1 MRRRYRYKKLLVFF
15 ESTLLLMIE
24 TLLFAYIWY
33 GHYIHYIKLSFYH
46 RGNYAV
52 IGSYTLI
59 LFLITK
65 LYDGFKLGYLRLMDV
80 LYSQILSLLC
90 SNVLMYIQLC
100 IISRDYM
107 NPIRL
112 VEMTMVELVLIVVWV
127 LLWNWVYT
135 KIYPPR
141 RMLLVYGGKPPKN
154 LVEKLHSR
162 KDKYQICEMISAQKG
177 TDIVCRRIDRYEN
190 VVLCDMPL
198 EIQSS
203 IVEYCFQHSI
213 RSYIVPKITD
223 IMLLGAEQIHLF
235 DTPILLLRNQGLGV
249 EQVIVKRFMDLVISF
264 LMLIL
269 TSPLMLLIALCIKV
283 QDGGPVIYKQKRLT
297 KDGREFDI
305 CKFRSMRMDS
315 EQSGARLAQKGDS
328 RVTPV
333 GKIIRNLHFDELPQL
348 FHILKGDMSLVGPR
362 PERPEIAK
370 QYKSQVPEFEFR
382 LKVKA
387 GLTGYAQVYG
397 KYNTTP
403 EDKLKLD
410 LFYIEHYTVWMDM
423 KLLLLTFK
431 ILFQKENTE
440 GIENGQMTAV
450 RGEQHK
456 ISSRRLQEEDF

>member
-1 MRRRYRYKKLLVFF
+1 MRRYRYKKLLVFF

-33 GHYIHYIKLSFYH
+33 GYYIHYIKLSFYH

-80 LYSQILSLLC
+80 LYSQILALLC

-100 IISRDYM
+100 IIGRDYM
-107 NPIRL
+107 NPMKL
-112 VEMTMVELVLIVVWV
+112 VEMTIAELVVIVAWV
-127 LLWNWVYT
+127 LLWSWVYT

-154 LVEKLHSR
+154 LVGKLHSR
-162 KDKYQICEMISAQKG
+162 KDKYQVCEMISAQKG

-190 VVLCDMPL
+190 VVLCEMPP
-198 EIQSS
+198 EVQSS
-203 IVEYCFQHSI
+203 IVEYCFHHSV
-213 RSYIVPKITD
+213 RSYIIPKITD

-235 DTPILLLRNQGLGV
+235 DTPILLLRNQGLDV

-269 TSPLMLLIALCIKV
+269 ASPLMLLIAFCIKV

-297 KDGREFDI
+297 KDGKEFDI
-305 CKFRSMRMDS
+305 YKFRSMRTDS
-315 EQSGARLAQKGDS
+315 ERSGARLAQKGDS

-333 GKIIRNLHFDELPQL
+333 GKVIRNLHFDELPQL

-362 PERPEIAK
+362 PERPEIAREYQK
-370 QYKSQVPEFEFR
+370 QVPEFEFR

-410 LFYIEHYTVWMDM
+410 LFYIEHYSVWMDI

-440 GIENGQMTAV
+440 GIDHGQVTAV
-450 RGEQHK
+450 KGR
-456 ISSRRLQEEDF
+456 

>member
-1 MRRRYRYKKLLVFF
+1 MRRYRYKKLLVFF

-33 GHYIHYIKLSFYH
+33 GYYIHYIKLSFYH

-80 LYSQILSLLC
+80 LYSQILALLC

-100 IISRDYM
+100 IIGRDYM
-107 NPIRL
+107 NPMKL
-112 VEMTMVELVLIVVWV
+112 VEMTIAELVVIVAWV
-127 LLWNWVYT
+127 LLWSWVYT

-154 LVEKLHSR
+154 LVGKLHSR
-162 KDKYQICEMISAQKG
+162 KDKYQVCEMISAQKG
-177 TDIVCRRIDRYEN
+177 TDAVCSRIDRYEN
-190 VVLCDMPL
+190 VVLCEMPP
-198 EIQSS
+198 EVQSS
-203 IVEYCFQHSI
+203 IVEYCFHHSV
-213 RSYIVPKITD
+213 RSYIIPKITD

-235 DTPILLLRNQGLGV
+235 DTPILLLRNQGLDV

-269 TSPLMLLIALCIKV
+269 ASPLMLLIAFCIKV

-297 KDGREFDI
+297 KDGKEFDI
-305 CKFRSMRMDS
+305 YKFRSMRTDS
-315 EQSGARLAQKGDS
+315 ERSGARLAQKGDS

-333 GKIIRNLHFDELPQL
+333 GKVIRNLHFDELPQL

-362 PERPEIAK
+362 PERPEIAREYQK
-370 QYKSQVPEFEFR
+370 QVPEFEFR

-410 LFYIEHYTVWMDM
+410 LFYIEHYSVWMDI

-440 GIENGQMTAV
+440 GIDHGQVTAV
-450 RGEQHK
+450 KGR
-456 ISSRRLQEEDF
+456 

>member
-1 MRRRYRYKKLLVFF
+1 M
-15 ESTLLLMIE
+15 
-24 TLLFAYIWY
+24 
-33 GHYIHYIKLSFYH
+33 
-46 RGNYAV
+46 

-107 NPIRL
+107 NPMKL
-112 VEMTMVELVLIVVWV
+112 VGMTVVELVLIVAWV
-127 LLWNWVYT
+127 LLWSWVYT

-141 RMLLVYGGKPPKN
+141 QMLLVYGGRPPKN

-177 TDIVCRRIDRYEN
+177 TDAVCSRIDRYEN

-249 EQVIVKRFMDLVISF
+249 EQMIVKRFMDLVISF

-269 TSPLMLLIALCIKV
+269 TSPLMLLIAFCIKV

-382 LKVKA
+382 LKLKA

-450 RGEQHK
+450 KGK
-456 ISSRRLQEEDF
+456 S

>member
-80 LYSQILSLLC
+80 LYSQILALLC

-112 VEMTMVELVLIVVWV
+112 VEMTVVELVAIVAWV
-127 LLWNWVYT
+127 LLWSWIYT

-141 RMLLVYGGKPPKN
+141 RLLLVYGGRPPKN

-162 KDKYQICEMISAQKG
+162 KDKYQVCEMVPAG
-177 TDIVCRRIDRYEN
+177 GGLRAVLEGIDRYEN
-190 VVLCDMPL
+190 VVLCEMPP
-198 EIQSS
+198 EVQSR
-203 IVEYCFQHSI
+203 IVEYCFQRSI
-213 RSYIVPKITD
+213 RSYIIPKITD

-235 DTPILLLRNQGLGV
+235 DTPILLMRNQGLGV
-249 EQVIVKRFMDLVISF
+249 EQAIVKRFMDLVISS
-264 LMLIL
+264 LMLL
-269 TSPLMLLIALCIKV
+269 LASPLMLLIALGIKV

-297 KDGREFDI
+297 KDGKEFEI
-305 CKFRSMRMDS
+305 YKFRSMRMDS
-315 EQSGARLAQKGDS
+315 EKYGARLAQKKDG
-328 RVTPV
+328 RVTSI

-348 FHILKGDMSLVGPR
+348 FNILKGDMSLVGPR
-362 PERPEIAK
+362 PERPEIAS
-370 QYKSQVPEFEFR
+370 QYQKQVPEFDFR

-410 LFYIEHYTVWMDM
+410 LFYIEHYTVWMDV

-440 GIENGQMTAV
+440 GIDNGQVTAV
-450 RGEQHK
+450 KSE
-456 ISSRRLQEEDF
+456 

>member
-1 MRRRYRYKKLLVFF
+1 MRRYRYKKLLVFF

-100 IISRDYM
+100 IIGRDYM
-107 NPIRL
+107 NPVRL
-112 VEMTMVELVLIVVWV
+112 IEMTIAELVVIVAWV
-127 LLWNWVYT
+127 LLWSWVYT

-154 LVEKLHSR
+154 LVGKLHSR
-162 KDKYQICEMISAQKG
+162 KDKYQVCEMISAQKG
-177 TDIVCRRIDRYEN
+177 TDAVCSRIDRYEN
-190 VVLCDMPL
+190 VVLCEMPP
-198 EIQSS
+198 EVQSS
-203 IVEYCFQHSI
+203 IVEYCFHHSV
-213 RSYIVPKITD
+213 RSYIIPKITD

-249 EQVIVKRFMDLVISF
+249 EQMIVKRFMDLVISF

-362 PERPEIAK
+362 PERPEIAREYQK
-370 QYKSQVPEFEFR
+370 QVPEFEFR

-410 LFYIEHYTVWMDM
+410 LFYIEHYSVWMDI

-440 GIENGQMTAV
+440 GIDHGQVTAV
-450 RGEQHK
+450 KGR
-456 ISSRRLQEEDF
+456 

>member
-1 MRRRYRYKKLLVFF
+1 M
-15 ESTLLLMIE
+15 
-24 TLLFAYIWY
+24 
-33 GHYIHYIKLSFYH
+33 
-46 RGNYAV
+46 
-52 IGSYTLI
+52 
-59 LFLITK
+59 
-65 LYDGFKLGYLRLMDV
+65 YDGFKLGYLRLMDV
-80 LYSQILSLLC
+80 LYSQILALLC

-107 NPIRL
+107 NPMKL
-112 VEMTMVELVLIVVWV
+112 VGMTVVELVLIVAWV
-127 LLWNWVYT
+127 LLWSWVYT

-141 RMLLVYGGKPPKN
+141 QMLLVYGGRPPKN

-264 LMLIL
+264 FMLIL

-283 QDGGPVIYKQKRLT
+283 QDGGPVIYRPKRLT

-450 RGEQHK
+450 KGK
-456 ISSRRLQEEDF
+456 S

>member
-24 TLLFAYIWY
+24 TMLFAYIWY
-33 GHYIHYIKLSFYH
+33 THYIHYIKLSFYH

-90 SNVLMYIQLC
+90 SNALMYIQLC

-107 NPIRL
+107 NPL
-112 VEMTMVELVLIVVWV
+112 QLFEMTITELVVIISWV
-127 LLWNWVYT
+127 FIWSWLYT

-141 RMLLVYGGKPPKN
+141 RMILIYGEETPEN
-154 LVEKLHSR
+154 LIEKLHSR
-162 KDKYQICEMISAQKG
+162 KDKYQIC
-177 TDIVCRRIDRYEN
+177 DIVPVQEGIKAVLERIGAYEN
-190 VVLCDMPL
+190 VILCDVPAD
-198 EIQSS
+198 IQNT

-213 RSYIVPKITD
+213 RSYMIPKVTD

-235 DTPILLLRNQGLGV
+235 DTPILLLRNQGLSG
-249 EQVIVKRFMDLVISF
+249 EHLIIKRFMDIVISF
-264 LMLIL
+264 FMLIF
-269 TSPLMLLIALCIKV
+269 TSPLMLLIAVCIKL
-283 QDGGPVIYKQKRLT
+283 QDGGAIIYRQKRLT
-297 KDGREFDI
+297 QDGREFDI
-305 CKFRSMRMDS
+305 CKFRSMRIDS
-315 EQSGARLAQKGDS
+315 EKYGARLTQKGDS
-328 RVTPV
+328 RVTQV
-333 GKIIRNLHFDELPQL
+333 GKVIRNLHFDELPQL
-348 FHILKGDMSLVGPR
+348 FNILKGDMSLVGPR
-362 PERPEIAK
+362 PERPEIAI
-370 QYKSQVPEFEFR
+370 QYRKIVPEFDFR

-403 EDKLKLD
+403 QDKLKLD
-410 LFYIEHYTVWMDM
+410 MFYIEHYSVWMDM

-440 GIENGQMTAV
+440 GVGEDQVTAV
-450 RGEQHK
+450 KGV
-456 ISSRRLQEEDF
+456 

>member
-1 MRRRYRYKKLLVFF
+1 MAKKEDTMRRRYRYKKLLVFF
-15 ESTLLLMIE
+15 ESTLLLLIE
-24 TLLFAYIWY
+24 TLIFAYIWY

-80 LYSQILSLLC
+80 LYSQILALLC

-107 NPIRL
+107 NPMRL
-112 VEMTMVELVLIVVWV
+112 VEMTLVELVVIVAWV
-127 LLWNWVYT
+127 LLWSWIYT

-141 RMLLVYGGKPPKN
+141 RLLLIYGAEPPRC

-162 KDKYQICEMISAQKG
+162 SEKYQ
-177 TDIVCRRIDRYEN
+177 VCDMVPMQDGITAVLKRVEGYEN
-190 VVLCDMPL
+190 VVLCDLPADA
-198 EIQSS
+198 QSR
-203 IVEYCFQHSI
+203 IVEYCFKHSI
-213 RSYIVPKITD
+213 RSYIIPKVTD
-223 IMLLGAEQIHLF
+223 IMLMGAEQIHLF

-264 LMLIL
+264 LMLIV

-283 QDGGPVIYKQKRLT
+283 QDGGSVIYRQKRLT
-297 KDGREFDI
+297 KDGKEFDI
-305 CKFRSMRMDS
+305 YKFRSMRMDS
-315 EQSGARLAQKGDS
+315 EKYGARLAQKKDG
-328 RVTPV
+328 RVTCV

-348 FHILKGDMSLVGPR
+348 FNILKGDMSLVGPR
-362 PERPEIAK
+362 PERPEIAG
-370 QYKSQVPEFEFR
+370 QYQKQVPEFDFR

-410 LFYIEHYTVWMDM
+410 LFYIEHYSVWMDV

-440 GIENGQMTAV
+440 GVSEGQVTAT
-450 RGEQHK
+450 RKE
-456 ISSRRLQEEDF
+456 S

>member
-1 MRRRYRYKKLLVFF
+1 M
-15 ESTLLLMIE
+15 
-24 TLLFAYIWY
+24 
-33 GHYIHYIKLSFYH
+33 
-46 RGNYAV
+46 

-80 LYSQILSLLC
+80 LYSQILALLC

-107 NPIRL
+107 NPMKL
-112 VEMTMVELVLIVVWV
+112 VGMTVVELVLIVAWV
-127 LLWNWVYT
+127 LLWSWVYT

-141 RMLLVYGGKPPKN
+141 QMLLVYGGRPPKN

-213 RSYIVPKITD
+213 RSYIIPKITD

-348 FHILKGDMSLVGPR
+348 FNILKGDMSLVGPR
-362 PERPEIAK
+362 PERPEIAE

-450 RGEQHK
+450 KGK
-456 ISSRRLQEEDF
+456 S

>member
-1 MRRRYRYKKLLVFF
+1 MRRYRYKKLLVFF

-33 GHYIHYIKLSFYH
+33 GYYIHYIKLSFYH

-80 LYSQILSLLC
+80 LYSQILALLC

-100 IISRDYM
+100 IIGRDYM
-107 NPIRL
+107 NPMKL
-112 VEMTMVELVLIVVWV
+112 VEMTIAELVVIVAWV
-127 LLWNWVYT
+127 LLWSWVYT

-154 LVEKLHSR
+154 LVGKLHSR
-162 KDKYQICEMISAQKG
+162 KDKYQVCEMISAQKG
-177 TDIVCRRIDRYEN
+177 TDAVCSRIDRYEN
-190 VVLCDMPL
+190 VVLCEMPP
-198 EIQSS
+198 EVQSS
-203 IVEYCFQHSI
+203 IVEYCFHHSV
-213 RSYIVPKITD
+213 RSYIIPKITD

-235 DTPILLLRNQGLGV
+235 DTPILLLRNQGLDV

-269 TSPLMLLIALCIKV
+269 ASPLMLLIAFCIKV

-297 KDGREFDI
+297 KDGKEFDI
-305 CKFRSMRMDS
+305 YKFRSMRTDS
-315 EQSGARLAQKGDS
+315 ERSGARLAQKGDS

-410 LFYIEHYTVWMDM
+410 LFYIEHYSVWMDI

-440 GIENGQMTAV
+440 GIDHGQVTAV
-450 RGEQHK
+450 KGR
-456 ISSRRLQEEDF
+456 

>member
-1 MRRRYRYKKLLVFF
+1 M
-15 ESTLLLMIE
+15 LLLMIE
-24 TLLFAYIWY
+24 TAIFAFVWY
-33 GHYIHYIKLSFYH
+33 DYYIHYIKLSFYH

-90 SNVLMYIQLC
+90 SNALMYIQLC

-107 NPIRL
+107 NPLRL
-112 VEMTMVELVLIVVWV
+112 VQMTGLELVVIITWV
-127 LLWNWVYT
+127 LVWSWVYT

-141 RMLLVYGGKPPKN
+141 KLLLVYGGAPPKN
-154 LVEKLHSR
+154 LAQKLHSR
-162 KDKYQICEMISAQKG
+162 KDKYRVCEMVSVGKG
-177 TDIVCRRIDRYEN
+177 KETVLERMSGYEN
-190 VVLCDMPL
+190 VVLCEIPGDM
-198 EIQSS
+198 QSA

-213 RSYIVPKITD
+213 RVYIIPKVTD

-249 EQVIVKRFMDLVISF
+249 EHMIVKRFMDVVISV
-264 LMLIL
+264 LMIMV
-269 TSPLMLLIALCIKV
+269 TSPLMLLIAVCIKV
-283 QDGGPVIYKQKRLT
+283 QDGEAVIYRQKRLT
-297 KDGREFDI
+297 QDGKEFNI
-305 CKFRSMRMDS
+305 YKFRSMWADS
-315 EQSGARLAQKGDS
+315 EKHGARLARKGDS

-333 GKIIRNLHFDELPQL
+333 GKVIRNLHFDELPQL
-348 FHILKGDMSLVGPR
+348 FNILKGDMSLVGPR
-362 PERPEIAK
+362 PERPEIAA
-370 QYKSQVPEFEFR
+370 QYQKVVPEFDFR

-410 LFYIEHYTVWMDM
+410 MFYIEHYTVWMDI

-440 GIENGQMTAV
+440 GIDNGQVTAV
-450 RGEQHK
+450 KGEQ
-456 ISSRRLQEEDF
+456 R

>member
-1 MRRRYRYKKLLVFF
+1 MRRYRYKKLLVFF

-100 IISRDYM
+100 IIGRDYM
-107 NPIRL
+107 NPVRL
-112 VEMTMVELVLIVVWV
+112 IEMTIAELVVIVAWV
-127 LLWNWVYT
+127 LLWSWVYT

-154 LVEKLHSR
+154 LVGKLHSR
-162 KDKYQICEMISAQKG
+162 KDKYQVCEMISAQKG
-177 TDIVCRRIDRYEN
+177 TDAVCSRIDRYEN
-190 VVLCDMPL
+190 VVLCEMPP
-198 EIQSS
+198 EVQSS
-203 IVEYCFQHSI
+203 IVEYCFHHSV
-213 RSYIVPKITD
+213 RSYIIPKITD

-235 DTPILLLRNQGLGV
+235 DTPILLLRNQGLDV

-269 TSPLMLLIALCIKV
+269 ASPLMLLIAFCIKV

-297 KDGREFDI
+297 KDGKEFDI
-305 CKFRSMRMDS
+305 YKFRSMRTDS
-315 EQSGARLAQKGDS
+315 ERSGARLAQKGDS

-333 GKIIRNLHFDELPQL
+333 GKVIRNLHFDELPQL

-362 PERPEIAK
+362 PERPEIAREY
-370 QYKSQVPEFEFR
+370 QNQVPEFEFR

-410 LFYIEHYTVWMDM
+410 LFYIEHYSVWMDI

-440 GIENGQMTAV
+440 GIDHGQVTAV
-450 RGEQHK
+450 KGR
-456 ISSRRLQEEDF
+456 

>member
-1 MRRRYRYKKLLVFF
+1 
-15 ESTLLLMIE
+15 MIE
-24 TLLFAYIWY
+24 TLLFASIWY

-46 RGNYAV
+46 RGNYAE

-80 LYSQILSLLC
+80 LYSQILALLC

-107 NPIRL
+107 NPMKL
-112 VEMTMVELVLIVVWV
+112 VGMTVVELVLIVAWV
-127 LLWNWVYT
+127 LLWSWVYT

-141 RMLLVYGGKPPKN
+141 QMLLVYGGRPPKN

-177 TDIVCRRIDRYEN
+177 ADIVCRRIDRYEN
-190 VVLCDMPL
+190 VVLCEMPL

-249 EQVIVKRFMDLVISF
+249 EQMIVKRFMDLVISF

-269 TSPLMLLIALCIKV
+269 TSPLMLLIAFCIKV

-305 CKFRSMRMDS
+305 YKFRSMVVGA
-315 EQSGARLAQKGDS
+315 EQEGEAVLAKENDE
-328 RVTPV
+328 RITPV
-333 GKIIRNLHFDELPQL
+333 GRFIRRTRLDELPQL
-348 FHILKGDMSLVGPR
+348 YHVITGEMSLVGPR
-362 PERPEIAK
+362 PPLPREVARYTRYER
-370 QYKSQVPEFEFR
+370 R
-382 LKVKA
+382 LSVTP
-387 GLTGYAQVYG
+387 GLTCYWQVRPDRYELSM
-397 KYNTTP
+397 N
-403 EDKLKLD
+403 EWVELD
-410 LFYIEHYTVWMDM
+410 LMYIQNRCLRLDWQLILQTVGAMV
-423 KLLLLTFK
+423 
-431 ILFQKENTE
+431 Q
-440 GIENGQMTAV
+440 GSGQ
-450 RGEQHK
+450 
-456 ISSRRLQEEDF
+456 

>member
-1 MRRRYRYKKLLVFF
+1 MAEKEDTMRRRYRYKKLLVFF

-80 LYSQILSLLC
+80 LYSQILALLC

-112 VEMTMVELVLIVVWV
+112 VEMTLVELVVIVAWV
-127 LLWNWVYT
+127 LLWSWIYT

-141 RMLLVYGGKPPKN
+141 RLLLVYGGRPPKN

-162 KDKYQICEMISAQKG
+162 KDKYQVCEMVPAG
-177 TDIVCRRIDRYEN
+177 VGLRAVLEGIDRYEN
-190 VVLCDMPL
+190 VVLCEMPP
-198 EIQSS
+198 EVQSR
-203 IVEYCFQHSI
+203 IVEYCFQRSI
-213 RSYIVPKITD
+213 RSYIIPKITD

-235 DTPILLLRNQGLGV
+235 DTPILLMRNQGLGV
-249 EQVIVKRFMDLVISF
+249 EQAIVKRFMDLVISS
-264 LMLIL
+264 LMLL
-269 TSPLMLLIALCIKV
+269 LASPLMLLIALGIKV

-297 KDGREFDI
+297 KDGKEFEI
-305 CKFRSMRMDS
+305 YKFRSMRMDS
-315 EQSGARLAQKGDS
+315 EKYGARLAQKKDG
-328 RVTPV
+328 RVTSI

-348 FHILKGDMSLVGPR
+348 FNILKGDMSLVGPR
-362 PERPEIAK
+362 PERPEIAS
-370 QYKSQVPEFEFR
+370 QYQKQVPEFDFR

-410 LFYIEHYTVWMDM
+410 LFYIEHYTVWMDV

-440 GIENGQMTAV
+440 GIDNGQVTAV
-450 RGEQHK
+450 KSE
-456 ISSRRLQEEDF
+456 